1 MRDMPLPHHTPDDP
15 NVTRVELKV
24 SDEQYISVIIQPDEK
39 HGLEIGIALFQQT
52 PHVEGVEQ
60 QILDLLSCV
69 NMYPDGEVLVVFDKK
84 DQQELIAAEDEIDDT
99 DS

>member
-15 NVTRVELKV
+15 NVQRVELKL
-24 SDEQYISVIIQPDEK
+24 SDEQYISVIIEPHALGQQ
-39 HGLEIGIALFQQT
+39 IGIALFQQT

-69 NMYPDGEVLVVFDKK
+69 NMYSDGTVFVVFDKK
-84 DQQELIAAEDEIDDT
+84 DQQELIAAEDEIGDT